1 MWYNSGFR
9 ILPESP
15 MSRIIVVL
23 LSLLALVVPSVLLA
37 LEPAEEFPAGWLCI
51 VGVDSPDFTC
61 FSVCSHYDGTRIIG
75 DESWHCPNSSIQTR
89 CTTTACVTPEQ
100 CARFGLRYTPC
111 HDVEEWVCDARAV
124 RETQFG
130 CKVTG
135 PPLSAVKNG
144 DCVLRL
150 VKNPRRNRLQLRN
163 DCWNPSD
170 YQFAPEG
177 WVPVHPETLQP

>member
-1 MWYNSGFR
+1 MIQIR
-9 ILPESP
+9 IF
-15 MSRIIVVL
+15 
-23 LSLLALVVPSVLLA
+23 LLALALALISPVLLA
-37 LEPAEEFPAGWLCI
+37 VELAEEFPAGWLCI
-51 VGVDSPDFTC
+51 ASLHFPDHTC
-61 FSVCSHYDGTRIIG
+61 FSVCSHYDGTRVIG
-75 DESWHCPNSSIQTR
+75 DESWHCPNSSIRTR
-89 CTTTACVTPEQ
+89 CLAQPCTTQEECDSY
-100 CARFGLRYTPC
+100 GLRYTPC

-177 WVPVHPETLQP
+177 WEPVHPETLQP